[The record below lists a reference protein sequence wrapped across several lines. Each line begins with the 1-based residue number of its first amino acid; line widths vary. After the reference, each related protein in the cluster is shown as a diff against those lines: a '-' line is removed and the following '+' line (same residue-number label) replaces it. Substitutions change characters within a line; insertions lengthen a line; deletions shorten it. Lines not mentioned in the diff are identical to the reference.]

1 MLIEFNKKQNYYD
14 DLKNKLYDEEF
25 KNIVRYNFTPIEICG
40 EKYILTSS
48 KNLEG
53 YLMDYN
59 KNVWVKLYIK
69 NKNNIGECISLKLT
83 NIVAFG
89 AEIKCQ
95 DIKQEPEP
103 EQNCPDCYIDLIN
116 NLLLIKFN
124 SSKLNYIKIYNNLN
138 CEEDLRYD
146 EEIINLRY
154 TWTDKYLN
162 VQNINKTC
170 KIINTWNDK
179 YINLPPIPL
188 MINIKNDVNNE
199 NNENNEYEPIV
210 GSPVFDDCDNF
221 LGMVG
226 YVYPDE
232 IIIIP
237 LISIKK
243 LSFNL
248 FDSNI
253 LYLGINLQPI
263 NFNFRSG
270 LNKINY
276 SHGLIITNDYYD
288 NLLNSKKKIE
298 RDIQKIKSKNNI
310 TDDSLL
316 NTQNLTEEIKLLFVN
331 KKKQHLKQEQ
341 EQNNYNDLLNNHLL
355 LDSLIKKNNLI
366 QIETEYSNF
375 KMGNII
381 CSIDDYKINSHG
393 NMIIEDIEDNQTLS
407 EREKK
412 YKSIPLKSYIW
423 LFKNS
428 RNNKISLKNIL
439 PKNYRGDLINSQ
451 DENGVIFINDS
462 CIKKQVNII
471 ETIIQIKTNYNYVSS
486 FGLSELKYIT
496 YNYDSISIQVVEL
509 NEKMIEIIKHFLLSN
524 SRIYIDILNHM
535 TNNNYAKSNNK
546 ILLAFKFNERRLPTI
561 KIVSKNVV
569 NYDDILKKYKT
580 NKELKNFLVSQV

>member
-1 MLIEFNKKQNYYD
+1 MLIEFNKKQNFYD

-59 KNVWVKLYIK
+59 KNVWIKLYIK
-69 NKNNIGECISLKLT
+69 NKNNVGECISLKLT

-89 AEIKCQ
+89 AEIKCPDIEQ
-95 DIKQEPEP
+95 D
-103 EQNCPDCYIDLIN
+103 QNCPDCYIDLIN

-138 CEEDLRYD
+138 CDEDLRYD

-162 VQNINKTC
+162 IQNVNKTC

-188 MINIKNDVNNE
+188 MINIE
-199 NNENNEYEPIV
+199 NSGCEPIV

-221 LGMVG
+221 LGIVG

-248 FDSNI
+248 LDSNV
-253 LYLGINLQPI
+253 LYLGIDFQPI
-263 NFNFRSG
+263 NFNFKSG
-270 LNKINY
+270 LNNINY
-276 SHGLIITNDYYD
+276 SHGLLITNDYYD

-298 RDIQKIKSKNNI
+298 RDIQKIKSKNNM
-310 TDDSLL
+310 TDDSLS
-316 NTQNLTEEIKLLFVN
+316 NIQNLAEEIKLLFVN
-331 KKKQHLKQEQ
+331 EKQKNQHLEQEQEQ
-341 EQNNYNDLLNNHLL
+341 EQNNYDDLLNNHLL
-355 LDSLIKKNNLI
+355 LHSLIKKNNLI
-366 QIETEYSNF
+366 QIGTEYSNF

-381 CSIDDYKINSHG
+381 CSIDNYKINSQG
-393 NMIIEDIEDNQTLS
+393 NLIIEDIEENQILS
-407 EREKK
+407 KRENK

-439 PKNYRGDLINSQ
+439 PKNYRGDLINLQ
-451 DENGVIFINDS
+451 DENGISFIDDS

-471 ETIIQIKTNYNYVSS
+471 ESIIQIKTNYNSVSS
-486 FGLSELKYIT
+486 FGLSELKYMT
-496 YNYDSISIQVVEL
+496 YNYDSTSIQVVEL
-509 NEKMIEIIKHFLLSN
+509 NEKMTEIIKHFLLSN
-524 SRIYIDILNHM
+524 SRIYVDILNHM

-561 KIVSKNVV
+561 KIVSKNIV
-569 NYDDILKKYKT
+569 NYDDILNKYKT